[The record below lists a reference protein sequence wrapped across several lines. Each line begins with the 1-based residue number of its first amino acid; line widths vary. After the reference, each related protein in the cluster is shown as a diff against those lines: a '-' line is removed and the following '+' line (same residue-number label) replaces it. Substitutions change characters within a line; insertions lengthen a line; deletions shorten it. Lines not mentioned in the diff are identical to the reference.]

1 MGYQE
6 GKRWGRTRVD
16 SCRDV
21 ACFLIFMAPPGARK
35 PSLPHVRAVEAD
47 VSRLDCAQAHREGT
61 ADWRAG
67 KQVQRAVERRGDW
80 KQWRG
85 GLVWRKSLL
94 IGEQTRRAAGV
105 GK

>member
-1 MGYQE
+1 MYELSRQM
-6 GKRWGRTRVD
+6 
-16 SCRDV
+16 CRDSTV
-21 ACFLIFMAPPGARK
+21 HRLTEKERLIGER
-35 PSLPHVRAVEAD
+35 
-47 VSRLDCAQAHREGT
+47 
-61 ADWRAG
+61 G